1 MVAPVLHNHPMPSSF
16 GWLAVDPDQRRQMID
31 AVDLFRDSTTIDD
44 LGIGGIRDAFSDA
57 LFPGTST
64 LHTRLRYALF
74 IPWLLQAS
82 MHRASATSM
91 QLSFRDHEFSL
102 ISALQRGGEG
112 EGVIGRTAGRGLQR
126 LPSVVYWGGLQS
138 WGIIERG
145 LSVRSC
151 CERAVLLQE
160 QHRREPESEDPEVG
174 PDLVPTGIDT
184 GLPSPPEKLLST
196 TDFTLVPREA
206 EYLSELITRTRPT
219 SLLAHLIEHRPSSWT
234 DLDSAPDAPWSEEV
248 LQVLPPAL
256 ARLVVLAE
264 RFSRAVLG
272 ANLLYN
278 VLLADSSHR
287 DDREEL
293 GTHYRDRL
301 AAWQAEQDATSL
313 LSDEDRSALV
323 DLVGAQRRRISGAT
337 KIFLDQWCGRA
348 LSVPDVAADATL
360 RDLVRGRERSVKG
373 GRARLGNVRALDAWN
388 GASGTQLMTL
398 RWGIARSHLQDL
410 YDAKGTV

>member
-16 GWLAVDPDQRRQMID
+16 GWFAVDPDQRRRMTD

-82 MHRASATSM
+82 MHRSTATSM
-91 QLSFRDHEFSL
+91 QLTFRGHEFSL
-102 ISALQRGGEG
+102 ITALQHGGEG
-112 EGVIGRTAGRGLQR
+112 EGVIGRSAGRSLQR

-145 LSVRSC
+145 LSVRTC
-151 CERAVLLQE
+151 CERAVLRQD
-160 QHRREPESEDPEVG
+160 QRRREPDPEDPEVG
-174 PDLVPTGIDT
+174 SDLVPSGIDPA
-184 GLPSPPEKLLST
+184 LPVPPEKLLST
-196 TDFTLVPREA
+196 TDFTLLPPEA
-206 EYLSELITRTRPT
+206 AYLSELITRTQST
-219 SLLAHLIEHRPSSWT
+219 SLLAHLIEHRPSTWI
-234 DLDSAPDAPWSEEV
+234 DQDSRPDTPWSDEI
-248 LQVLPPAL
+248 LHGLPPAL
-256 ARLVVLAE
+256 ARLVGLAE
-264 RFSRAVLG
+264 RFGRAVLG

-278 VLLADSSHR
+278 VLLADASHR
-287 DDREEL
+287 EDREEL

-301 AAWQAEQDATSL
+301 ARWQAEQDATTL

-348 LSVPDVAADATL
+348 LSVPDIAADSTL

-388 GASGTQLMTL
+388 GASGTQLMTY

-410 YDAKGTV
+410 YDAKGTD